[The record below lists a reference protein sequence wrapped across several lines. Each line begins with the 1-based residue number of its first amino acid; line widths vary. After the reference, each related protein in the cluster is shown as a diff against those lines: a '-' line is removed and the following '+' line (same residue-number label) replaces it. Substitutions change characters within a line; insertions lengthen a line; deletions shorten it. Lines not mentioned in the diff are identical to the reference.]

1 MCSEPSNGSG
11 GGRGGAQARGT
22 RGRASSA
29 RLGEPAAPAR
39 EGEPE
44 GARAGARA
52 RVGPAQASP
61 ARPPL
66 RSAPLPPSSPRRA
79 GRGAS
84 TKTSTSERARAHPA
98 NSWPRPGP
106 RGGSSQ
112 GTPGGRGQ
120 ARVGLASDTG
130 FGGRCGG
137 RGTGVTHAPGTYRIA
152 EKRVS
157 KNRQQPSRRGGR
169 PKRNKEHSPAPLR
182 RRPWPPLTRAER
194 SGGSRAARKEAVPPH
209 SGAEGRERRSREAA
223 PAAA

>member
-1 MCSEPSNGSG
+1 MGREAGPVLRASGSRQPQPGRESRKEPGPGLEPGSG
-11 GGRGGAQARGT
+11 
-22 RGRASSA
+22 
-29 RLGEPAAPAR
+29 PP
-39 EGEPE
+39 
-44 GARAGARA
+44 
-52 RVGPAQASP
+52 
-61 ARPPL
+61 RPPRRGL